1 MPDAHPRHIAMQLR
15 GGGQR
20 RRRAARNASAAAKA
34 ATPTAAAAK
43 KLMKQEVE
51 WVRSGLKNNTK
62 SGSEDKG
69 SAVRGVGG
77 RFAWLMFNQ

>member
-1 MPDAHPRHIAMQLR
+1 
-15 GGGQR
+15 
-20 RRRAARNASAAAKA
+20 
-34 ATPTAAAAK
+34 
-43 KLMKQEVE
+43 MKQEVE

-77 RFAWLMFNQ
+77 RFAC